1 MLPSVRVVERL
12 AGTCFRSLWLSE
24 ARLPYAPPQTS
35 HFALWQQSALP
46 PEHLPFSL
54 WLLSR
59 EQTRVWVPSPL
70 AVHLPQLWSRAG
82 VSVPSDSLTPQ
93 PLQWVSPV

>member
-1 MLPSVRVVERL
+1 MLPSAWVVALL
-12 AGTCFRSLWLSE
+12 AGKCFRSLWLSE
-24 ARLPYAPPQTS
+24 AKLPYAPPQTS

-59 EQTRVWVPSPL
+59 EQVRVWVPSPL
-70 AVHLPQLWSRAG
+70 DVYLPQSWSRAG
-82 VSVPSDSLTPQ
+82 MSVPSDSLTPQ
-93 PLQWVSPV
+93 PLQ